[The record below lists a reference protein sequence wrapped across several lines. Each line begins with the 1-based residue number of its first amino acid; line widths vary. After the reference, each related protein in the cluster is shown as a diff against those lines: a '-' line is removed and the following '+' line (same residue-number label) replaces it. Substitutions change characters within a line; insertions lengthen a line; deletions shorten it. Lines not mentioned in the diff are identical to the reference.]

1 MKLLSAI
8 MTAGFL
14 TGLSWAACP
23 GTNPTQSVAG
33 QGTSLDDLRHT
44 GYRHYKDGQYQ
55 IAAACYTAAL
65 QMAEALGIT
74 DTAVAIDLNNI
85 GALAEGMG
93 KYSTAGDYY
102 LRELDLLAR
111 LGEAKSERAGAVY
124 TKLGQVMQIQGRFSE
139 AEINYRKG
147 LDLLTQHAGVENWR
161 TANALNRL
169 GRLYLEQGKIQEAA
183 SMLPKAR
190 AIAEKALSEDNPL
203 LITFFDSEAYL
214 LCQSR
219 KFKEAEKNWMTALTI
234 AERAYGQKG
243 IEYSGLL
250 LHIGQMY
257 SMIGDYPA
265 AETMLRRGV
274 DAEKQIAGADPLE
287 HGILVSSLAV
297 AYAKQQKLA
306 EAEPLILESAETIKA
321 HCGTSPMACAF
332 ARSNLGEYYMMKS
345 QWKLAEGEFEQALKL
360 REDTLGEHPLVADS
374 LMALSRAMRK
384 TKRKREAKIYEARA
398 AQIVSTQRNPLYDGR
413 NTIDVRAFQAENR

>member
-8 MTAGFL
+8 VTAGFL
-14 TGLSWAACP
+14 TGFSWAACP
-23 GTNPTQSVAG
+23 VANPAQSVAG
-33 QGTSLDDLRHT
+33 QGVALEDLRHT
-44 GYRHYKDGQYQ
+44 GYRYYKDGQYQ
-55 IAAACYTAAL
+55 IAAVCYTAAL
-65 QMAEALGIT
+65 QMAEALGINNA
-74 DTAVAIDLNNI
+74 AVAIDMNNI

-93 KYSTAGDYY
+93 NYSTAGDYY

-111 LGEAKSERAGAVY
+111 LGEAKSERAGNAY
-124 TKLGQVMQIQGRFSE
+124 TKLGQVMQIQGRYSE
-139 AEINYRKG
+139 AEINYKKG
-147 LDLLTQHAGVENWR
+147 LDLLTQRAGVENWR

-169 GRLYLEQGKIQEAA
+169 GRLYLEQGKIQEA
-183 SMLPKAR
+183 SNMLPKAR
-190 AIAEKALSEDNPL
+190 AIAEKTLPEDNPL

-234 AERAYGQKG
+234 AERAYGGKG

-257 SMIGDYPA
+257 LIIGDYSA
-265 AETMLRRGV
+265 AETMLRRGL
-274 DAEKQIAGADPLE
+274 DAEKKIAGADPLE
-287 HGILVSSLAV
+287 HAILVSSLAL
-297 AYAKQQKLA
+297 AYAKQRKLA
-306 EAEPLILESAETIKA
+306 EAEPLILESAETLKA
-321 HCGTSPMACAF
+321 TCSASPIACAF
-332 ARSNLGEYYMMKS
+332 ARSNLGEYHMMKG
-345 QWKLAEGEFEQALKL
+345 QWKMAEGEFELALKL

-384 TKRKREAKIYEARA
+384 VKRKREAKIYEARA